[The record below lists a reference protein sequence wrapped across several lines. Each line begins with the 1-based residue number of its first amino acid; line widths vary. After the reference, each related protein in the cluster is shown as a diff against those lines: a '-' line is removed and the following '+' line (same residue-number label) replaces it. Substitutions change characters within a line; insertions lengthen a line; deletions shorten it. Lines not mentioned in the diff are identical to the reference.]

1 MNFTVTI
8 AGEDPSIIILKKEF
22 PNLEFLPLKGYQILY
37 PKNGLFF
44 ILKITSQ
51 IPKILRA
58 IYNENKWLNTQL
70 KDRMWD
76 LIISDNRYGL
86 YTKKTKTVFI
96 THQIH
101 IISGF
106 GNIPDT
112 LLQRIVYN
120 KINKFNMCWIPDVQD
135 EVYNIGGKLS
145 HPIEKPHHTKFIG
158 PLSRLEIISNQANGP
173 ILILLSGPEPQR
185 TVLENILLKQ
195 LNRIQNEKIIFVRGL
210 PESTTKIKDEVG
222 IQFINFIDVNSL
234 SKIMSEASL
243 VICRSGYSTIMDLIK
258 LNKKAL
264 LIPTPGQSEQL
275 YLANHLQKMNRFI
288 VRSQETVSLAEDINT
303 CRNSSATML
312 KVDFAEYKNA
322 LREIVEL

>member
-1 MNFTVTI
+1 MNFYVTI
-8 AGEDPSIIILKKEF
+8 AGEPPTISILKKEF
-22 PNLEFLPLKGYQILY
+22 PNIEYIPLKGYRIKY
-37 PKNGLFF
+37 PKNGMFF
-44 ILKITSQ
+44 VLKIISQ

-58 IYNENKWLNTQL
+58 IYNENRWLKTQL
-70 KDRMWD
+70 KDRRWD

-96 THQIH
+96 THQLH

-158 PLSRLEIISNQANGP
+158 PLSRLEIISTQANGP

-185 TVLENILLKQ
+185 TVFENILLKQ

-222 IQFINFIDVNSL
+222 VQFINFIDVNSL
-234 SKIMSEASL
+234 SRIMSEASL

-264 LIPTPGQSEQL
+264 LIATPGQSEQL
-275 YLANHLQKMNRFI
+275 YLAYHLQEMHRFI
-288 VRSQETVSLAEDINT
+288 ARSQETVSLAEDIKT
-303 CRNSSATML
+303 CRNSSTTML

>member
-1 MNFTVTI
+1 MNFYVTI
-8 AGEDPSIIILKKEF
+8 AGEPPTISILKKEF
-22 PNLEFLPLKGYQILY
+22 PNIEYIPLKGYRIKY
-37 PKNGLFF
+37 PKNGMFF
-44 ILKITSQ
+44 VLKIISQ

-58 IYNENKWLNTQL
+58 IYNENRWIKTQL
-70 KDRMWD
+70 KDRRWD

-86 YTKKTKTVFI
+86 YTEKTKTVFI

-135 EVYNIGGKLS
+135 EIYNIGGKLS

-158 PLSRLEIISNQANGP
+158 PLSRLENISNQANGP

-185 TVLENILLKQ
+185 TVFENILLKQ

-210 PESTTKIKDEVG
+210 PESTTKIKDELDVE
-222 IQFINFIDVNSL
+222 FINFIDVNSL

-275 YLANHLQKMNRFI
+275 YLAHHLQEMHRFI
-288 VRSQETVSLAEDINT
+288 ARSQETVSLAEDIKT
-303 CRNSSATML
+303 CRNSSTTML